1 MKIAVVTSGNRTTEM
16 RYNKGLGYS
25 VYSNEDATVH
35 GTMFIPT
42 RQEANQ
48 AFLWQVGYPEWRRAG
63 EEAYKAAR
71 DKWVASHSTIASVG
85 AIRSHH
91 RRKA

>member
-1 MKIAVVTSGNRTTEM
+1 MKIAGVTSGNRTTEM
-16 RYNKGLGYS
+16 RYTKGLGYS
-25 VYSNEDATVH
+25 VYSHEGTTVH
-35 GTMFIPT
+35 SAIFIPT

-48 AFLWQVGYPEWRRAG
+48 DFLWQVGYPEWRAAG

-71 DKWVASHSTIASVG
+71 DKWLASHPTLASVG

-91 RRKA
+91 RREL